1 MVLLCGR
8 LFKGVFVQWNQVE
21 VQASV
26 TEFDRRN
33 DIVRLL
39 RLAQTQLQFMGF
51 LLEALAEKAENVRV
65 GRLLEPDEA
74 MINGLKE
81 AQL

>member
-1 MVLLCGR
+1 
-8 LFKGVFVQWNQVE
+8 VFVQWNQVGV

-26 TEFDRRN
+26 MEFDRRN

-51 LLEALAEKAENVRV
+51 LLEALVEKAENVRV
-65 GRLLEPDEA
+65 DRLLEPDEA
-74 MINGLKE
+74 VINGLKE